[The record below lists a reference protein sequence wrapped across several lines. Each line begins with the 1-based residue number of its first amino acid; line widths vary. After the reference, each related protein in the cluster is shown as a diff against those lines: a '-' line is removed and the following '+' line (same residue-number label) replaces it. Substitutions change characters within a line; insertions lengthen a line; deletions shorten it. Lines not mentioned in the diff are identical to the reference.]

1 MLALMIKIS
10 HLRWNSISFSTS
22 YLGQESARE
31 GKHLPAPPEQCIWYE
46 WPAPPDS
53 LSSTQQ
59 AELEGKP
66 EAGAVFLGLSA
77 TAQSIASDRQK
88 PRHCRLLACSLLL
101 PTAQLPGFRGTVIK
115 ATATWSLILDYS
127 FKCPFPSFPCAA
139 KKLGLKGSF
148 LFVKEP
154 QLAALKKQVL

>member
-22 YLGQESARE
+22 YLGQESARK

-46 WPAPPDS
+46 WPTPPDS

-88 PRHCRLLACSLLL
+88 RGIGDYL
-101 PTAQLPGFRGTVIK
+101 PA
-115 ATATWSLILDYS
+115 ASC
-127 FKCPFPSFPCAA
+127 CPLPSFLDLEAQW
-139 KKLGLKGSF
+139 LKQQ
-148 LFVKEP
+148 P
-154 QLAALKKQVL
+154 RDR